1 MLLQC
6 FCMVWGL
13 ALAADR
19 QRINRFIQPTVKV
32 DYLLPGQP
40 DAETLDKDAE
50 NHMLTSVKPS
60 SLPCSWTT
68 FSRVITID
76 VLICVPARMIF
87 FAIIRTIITII

>member
-1 MLLQC
+1 
-6 FCMVWGL
+6 MVWGL

-32 DYLLPGQP
+32 GYLLPGQP

-68 FSRVITID
+68 FSRVITRRPNLRPSTHD
-76 VLICVPARMIF
+76 FLCHNKDDHNYNLGF
-87 FAIIRTIITII
+87 FISY